1 METVLFYLILPIYAK
16 KKVCLSVCLFFMHFD
31 TVRANATKLCRVYSF
46 VQRKTNN
53 YFLPK
58 KIDHPPA
65 KGRTIYLTNEI
76 AAFGS
81 IREVLFRDQ
90 TEDKSP

>member
-1 METVLFYLILPIYAK
+1 MTVWLSIYIYKEEYLS
-16 KKVCLSVCLFFMHFD
+16 VCLSVFMFFMHFD
-31 TVRANATKLCRVYSF
+31 TVRANATKLCRIYSF
-46 VQRKTNN
+46 VQRKVND

-65 KGRTIYLTNEI
+65 KGRTMYVTNEI

-81 IREVLFRDQ
+81 IGEVLALRYQ